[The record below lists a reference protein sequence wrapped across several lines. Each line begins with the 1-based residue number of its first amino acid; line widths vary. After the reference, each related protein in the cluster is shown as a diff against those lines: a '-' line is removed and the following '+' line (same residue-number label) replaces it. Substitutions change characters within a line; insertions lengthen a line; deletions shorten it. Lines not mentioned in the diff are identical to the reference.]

1 MSKERSLSSHTVY
14 VVDDDRDVRLSLSF
28 MLSASEIKTYPF
40 GSGVDFLE
48 ALPDLEPGCVLLDIR
63 MPQLDGFQIMA
74 ALAERKVDWPVIV
87 MTGHGEIPS
96 AVRAMKLGAIDF
108 IEKPFSEETLL
119 ACFRQAFALLQE
131 RGAAGRRRREA
142 SERVASLS
150 ARECEVLQHLL
161 AGHSNKEIANGL
173 GISLR
178 TVEMHRSNMMDRLQ
192 ASSLAEALKLALDA
206 GIEPAGDAE
215 A

>member
-1 MSKERSLSSHTVY
+1 MRFARASVIWTPGRGSLLPKDSALVSHTVY

-63 MPQLDGFQIMA
+63 MPQLDGFQVMA
-74 ALAERKVDWPVIV
+74 ALAERKIDWPVIV

-108 IEKPFSEETLL
+108 IE
-119 ACFRQAFALLQE
+119 
-131 RGAAGRRRREA
+131 
-142 SERVASLS
+142 
-150 ARECEVLQHLL
+150 
-161 AGHSNKEIANGL
+161 
-173 GISLR
+173 
-178 TVEMHRSNMMDRLQ
+178 
-192 ASSLAEALKLALDA
+192 
-206 GIEPAGDAE
+206 
-215 A
+215 